1 MLATSQCMD
10 SVPEDD
16 MEAIAE
22 LIDAALALAR
32 ADWLVRTQ
40 CGLRRFY
47 CLLRVLRR
55 GCAGADLRKPSLASS
70 WSNRRPADATFRGS
84 AHLIGSLLQVGLA
97 SLGRGFSR
105 SHG

>member
-1 MLATSQCMD
+1 MD

-55 GCAGADLRKPSLASS
+55 GCAG
-70 WSNRRPADATFRGS
+70 G
-84 AHLIGSLLQVGLA
+84 
-97 SLGRGFSR
+97 
-105 SHG
+105 